1 MGDGA
6 EDTMSFE
13 EWMSVFSERFESDLK
28 CFVKDMKWSMKHWF
42 FLNDYRMDKKHED
55 IGGGWVKNE
64 FTFMDVS
71 EQQTKMPNFFL
82 YVSEQRMHE
91 SEQRMHDFM
100 VDKITNM
107 FNEIPCGD
115 AASVH
120 DFMVDEITNMFQ
132 EQGIRVNEVKP

>member
-13 EWMSVFSERFESDLK
+13 EWMSVFSERFESDLN
-28 CFVKDMKWSMKHWF
+28 FIVKDLKWSMKHWF

-82 YVSEQRMHE
+82 YASEQRRRAKN
-91 SEQRMHDFM
+91 SR
-100 VDKITNM
+100 KIT
-107 FNEIPCGD
+107 FELPCGD

-132 EQGIRVNEVKP
+132 EQGIRVNEAKP